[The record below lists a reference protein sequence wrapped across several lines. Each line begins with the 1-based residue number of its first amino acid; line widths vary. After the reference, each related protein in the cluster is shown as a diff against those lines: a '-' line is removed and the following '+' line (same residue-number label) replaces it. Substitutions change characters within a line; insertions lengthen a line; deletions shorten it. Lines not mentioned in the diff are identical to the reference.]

1 MHDDKTDLDKA
12 ISDRKA
18 DLLKKSAGYIGE
30 CRQAVPFGEE
40 FYVTSAGRRY
50 ISCTHKP
57 PHKRLAD

>member
-1 MHDDKTDLDKA
+1 MDNDDSNLEKA
-12 ISDRKA
+12 IESRKA
-18 DLLKKSAGYIGE
+18 ELLKKSAGYIGE

-40 FYVTSAGRRY
+40 FYVTSGGRRY